1 MVPREAARLVLE
13 RAAEK
18 CGGVDGLSQRLGIHA
33 RVLKMCI
40 EGRETVPDQLYLKAV
55 DIVLDGQSAPPS

>member
-18 CGGVDGLSQRLGIHA
+18 CGGVDGLSRRLGIHA

-40 EGRETVPDQLYLKAV
+40 EGREAVPDPLYLKAV
-55 DIVLDGQSAPPS
+55 DIVMDGSTQQS

>member
-1 MVPREAARLVLE
+1 MVPREAARRVLE

-18 CGGVDGLSQRLGIHA
+18 CGGVENLAQRLGVHA

-40 EGRETVPDQLYLKAV
+40 EGREEVPDKLYLKAV
-55 DIVLDGQSAPPS
+55 DVVMEEPHADG